1 MEKLNIGLFIDT
13 WFPMVDGVINVVD
26 NYAKRLCKFANVT
39 VFAPNVGEF
48 DRSKF
53 PYKIVSCK
61 STKFLGLDYRLP
73 LPKLD
78 KNFKKEI
85 KAANLDIIHIH
96 SPFSIGK
103 MAANF
108 GKKNKIPVFAT
119 FHSQFKQDFMRATH
133 NKFIS
138 KILLKHIM
146 KVFNSCDQCWAVN
159 EEIGKVF
166 KGYGYKGNPL
176 VMKNGTDLTP
186 VENPSKAN
194 NLVEDKFN
202 ISPTETVFLFVGR
215 INKLKNIL
223 FIVDSLK
230 ILKERG
236 KAFKMLFVGS
246 GQDENLLRE
255 YVKKQGL
262 ESDIIICGKIVD
274 REMIKSLYN
283 RAKLFLFPSLYDASS
298 LVQIEAAS
306 QKTPTVF
313 LEGAVTAGTVTKDV
327 NGFVSENSP
336 ALFAEKIVQIL
347 NDEQYYQTVAQNAF
361 KDLYVTWDEATE
373 KAFEEYK
380 KMIKEKK
387 ND

>member
-1 MEKLNIGLFIDT
+1 
-13 WFPMVDGVINVVD
+13 
-26 NYAKRLCKFANVT
+26 
-39 VFAPNVGEF
+39 
-48 DRSKF
+48 
-53 PYKIVSCK
+53 
-61 STKFLGLDYRLP
+61 
-73 LPKLD
+73 
-78 KNFKKEI
+78 
-85 KAANLDIIHIH
+85 
-96 SPFSIGK
+96 
-103 MAANF
+103 MATNF
-108 GKKNKIPVFAT
+108 GNKNKIPVVAT

-133 NKFIS
+133 SKFIS

-194 NLVEDKFN
+194 KLVEDKFN
-202 ISPTETVFLFVGR
+202 IAPTETVFLFVGR

-236 KAFKMLFVGS
+236 KPFKMLFVGS

-313 LEGAVTAGTVTKDV
+313 LEGAVTAGTVTKDI

-380 KMIKEKK
+380 KIIRRII
-387 ND
+387 

>member
-1 MEKLNIGLFIDT
+1 MEKLNIGLFVDT

-39 VFAPNVGEF
+39 VFAPKVNKNYTG
-48 DRSKF
+48 SNL
-53 PYKIVSCK
+53 PYKIVFCK
-61 STKFLGLDYRLP
+61 SAKFFNLDYRLP

-103 MAANF
+103 MAASF
-108 GKKNKIPVFAT
+108 GNKNKIPVVAT

-133 NKFIS
+133 SKFIS

-230 ILKERG
+230 ILKEHG

-336 ALFAEKIVQIL
+336 ALFAEKIIQIL
-347 NDEQYYQTVAQNAF
+347 YDEQYYQTVAQNAF
-361 KDLYVTWDEATE
+361 KDLYVTWDQATE

-380 KMIKEKK
+380 KIIRRII
-387 ND
+387 